1 MPDLLLLLLLLE
13 LGQLAALA
21 SWPCL
26 FLPLLFLR
34 RIPGALPRPRPMR
47 LRVIARDG
55 SERQVEV
62 LPSRDAFYRALL
74 HRPTGTEEVRVHLH
88 PRAS

>member
-1 MPDLLLLLLLLE
+1 MPDLLLPE
-13 LGQLAALA
+13 LGQLMTLA
-21 SWPCL
+21 GWPCL

-34 RIPGALPRPRPMR
+34 QMPAAAPGPRPMR
-47 LRVIARDG
+47 LRVIAPDG

-74 HRPTGTEEVRVHLH
+74 HRPTGAGEVRVHLH
-88 PRAS
+88 PRAG

>member
-1 MPDLLLLLLLLE
+1 MPDLLLLLPE
-13 LGQLAALA
+13 LGQLVTLTG
-21 SWPCL
+21 WPCL

-34 RIPGALPRPRPMR
+34 RMQGAPSGPRPMR
-47 LRVIARDG
+47 LRIIAPDG

-74 HRPTGTEEVRVHLH
+74 HRPAGAGEVRVHLH